1 MHYKFG
7 YLLNK
12 RYIFLKYINYGAFS
26 QIWLIYDILLNDYC
40 IAKVIDSDNIETGRN
55 EINILRKLK
64 RLLISNNNLINNIL
78 LFREIIESEK
88 ENFKKISKLI
98 DYFKVHDVMAENIA
112 DELDFNS
119 SICDILSTS
128 SDMAYRYS
136 RLLREKLTEI
146 NINI

>member
-1 MHYKFG
+1 MEMK
-7 YLLNK
+7 LEKALEM
-12 RYIFLKYINYGAFS
+12 
-26 QIWLIYDILLNDYC
+26 
-40 IAKVIDSDNIETGRN
+40 IE
-55 EINILRKLK
+55 I
-64 RLLISNNNLINNIL
+64 
-78 LFREIIESEK
+78 EK

-146 NINI
+146 NISI

>member
-1 MHYKFG
+1 M
-7 YLLNK
+7 
-12 RYIFLKYINYGAFS
+12 
-26 QIWLIYDILLNDYC
+26 
-40 IAKVIDSDNIETGRN
+40 
-55 EINILRKLK
+55 EIQLEKAL
-64 RLLISNNNLINNIL
+64 
-78 LFREIIESEK
+78 EIIESEK

-136 RLLREKLTEI
+136 RLLKEKLTEI
-146 NINI
+146 NISI

>member
-1 MHYKFG
+1 M
-7 YLLNK
+7 
-12 RYIFLKYINYGAFS
+12 
-26 QIWLIYDILLNDYC
+26 
-40 IAKVIDSDNIETGRN
+40 EM
-55 EINILRKLK
+55 KLEK
-64 RLLISNNNLINNIL
+64 AL
-78 LFREIIESEK
+78 EIIESEK

-98 DYFKVHDVMAENIA
+98 DYFKVHDVMAENIT

-146 NINI
+146 NISI

>member
-1 MHYKFG
+1 M
-7 YLLNK
+7 
-12 RYIFLKYINYGAFS
+12 
-26 QIWLIYDILLNDYC
+26 
-40 IAKVIDSDNIETGRN
+40 
-55 EINILRKLK
+55 EIQLEKAL
-64 RLLISNNNLINNIL
+64 
-78 LFREIIESEK
+78 EIIESEK

-128 SDMAYRYS
+128 SGMAYRYS

-146 NINI
+146 NISI

>member
-1 MHYKFG
+1 M
-7 YLLNK
+7 
-12 RYIFLKYINYGAFS
+12 
-26 QIWLIYDILLNDYC
+26 
-40 IAKVIDSDNIETGRN
+40 
-55 EINILRKLK
+55 EIQLEKAL
-64 RLLISNNNLINNIL
+64 
-78 LFREIIESEK
+78 EIIESEK

-128 SDMAYRYS
+128 SDIAYRYS

-146 NINI
+146 NISI

>member
-1 MHYKFG
+1 M
-7 YLLNK
+7 
-12 RYIFLKYINYGAFS
+12 
-26 QIWLIYDILLNDYC
+26 
-40 IAKVIDSDNIETGRN
+40 EM
-55 EINILRKLK
+55 KLEK
-64 RLLISNNNLINNIL
+64 AL
-78 LFREIIESEK
+78 EIIESEK

>member
-1 MHYKFG
+1 M
-7 YLLNK
+7 
-12 RYIFLKYINYGAFS
+12 
-26 QIWLIYDILLNDYC
+26 
-40 IAKVIDSDNIETGRN
+40 
-55 EINILRKLK
+55 EIQLEKALG
-64 RLLISNNNLINNIL
+64 
-78 LFREIIESEK
+78 IIESEK

-136 RLLREKLTEI
+136 RLFREKLAEI

>member
-1 MHYKFG
+1 M
-7 YLLNK
+7 
-12 RYIFLKYINYGAFS
+12 
-26 QIWLIYDILLNDYC
+26 
-40 IAKVIDSDNIETGRN
+40 
-55 EINILRKLK
+55 EIQLEKAL
-64 RLLISNNNLINNIL
+64 
-78 LFREIIESEK
+78 EIIESEK

-146 NINI
+146 NISI

>member
-1 MHYKFG
+1 M
-7 YLLNK
+7 
-12 RYIFLKYINYGAFS
+12 
-26 QIWLIYDILLNDYC
+26 
-40 IAKVIDSDNIETGRN
+40 EM
-55 EINILRKLK
+55 KLEK
-64 RLLISNNNLINNIL
+64 AL
-78 LFREIIESEK
+78 EIIESEK

-146 NINI
+146 NISI

>member
-1 MHYKFG
+1 M
-7 YLLNK
+7 
-12 RYIFLKYINYGAFS
+12 
-26 QIWLIYDILLNDYC
+26 
-40 IAKVIDSDNIETGRN
+40 EM
-55 EINILRKLK
+55 KLEK
-64 RLLISNNNLINNIL
+64 AL
-78 LFREIIESEK
+78 EIIESEK

-119 SICDILSTS
+119 SICDILGTS

-146 NINI
+146 NISI